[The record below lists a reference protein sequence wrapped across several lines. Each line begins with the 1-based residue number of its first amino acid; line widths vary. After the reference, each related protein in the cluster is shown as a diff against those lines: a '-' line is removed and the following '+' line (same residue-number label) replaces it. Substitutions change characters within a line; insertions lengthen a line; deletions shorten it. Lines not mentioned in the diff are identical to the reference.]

1 MESKGKVDSSVTLNI
16 LYNSISAFLSNF
28 SLESPKQNFSYIQT
42 GLFTHL
48 LEIHIFNFSL
58 LLRLKLSLPRSW
70 H

>member
-16 LYNSISAFLSNF
+16 LYNSISAYLSNF
-28 SLESPKQNFSYIQT
+28 SLESPKQNFYIQT

-58 LLRLKLSLPRSW
+58 LLQLKLSLPRSW